1 MSGPAEES
9 CGAGPGVP
17 EVGRRVG
24 ECEYLGRREGKRR
37 TSTFGR
43 PFVSSTSEF
52 YGGHWYKRSFR
63 RFLGFV
69 STLDDFYRKTHPHFP
84 LRLRSSAFSTLTRRL
99 ALELVSASPG
109 EIDPREEVSL
119 LATASL
125 TTGAH
130 RGGVKFF
137 YSTTFT
143 NFPFTSL
150 PSIPDSTSSRAKS
163 GSYRAGPSP
172 PVSAPKIYRSR
183 SGH

>member
-9 CGAGPGVP
+9 CGAESGVP

-24 ECEYLGRREGKRR
+24 ECEYLGRREEKRR

-69 STLDDFYRKTHPHFP
+69 STLDEFYRKTHPHFP
-84 LRLRSSAFSTLTRRL
+84 LRLRSSLFSTLTRRL
-99 ALELVSASPG
+99 ALELVSSSPG

-125 TTGAH
+125 TPGMECCVYYLFLKYCWLT
-130 RGGVKFF
+130 
-137 YSTTFT
+137 YS
-143 NFPFTSL
+143 
-150 PSIPDSTSSRAKS
+150 IA
-163 GSYRAGPSP
+163 A
-172 PVSAPKIYRSR
+172 
-183 SGH
+183 